1 MTQTRGTPLGS
12 LIIDEQVSTS
22 AGVELYLGRQPAL
35 DRWVSVRKLPADQL
49 TDSGAVERFLRGA
62 RLGARV
68 IHPNLLQV
76 FDCFALRGEYYAIL
90 EQVEG
95 IDLATLRDSPVPI
108 PRRVALSIGL
118 EIARGLAALHARR
131 IAHCALAPE
140 RVQISRWGEVKL
152 LDLGDARDLDD
163 ESPPAPVAAGP
174 YSAPEV
180 SAGVAVEPCADLYS
194 LGAILHEM
202 LRGTLPGNGRH
213 SLWGLDP
220 RLALFLKRCLAPNP
234 ERRPEARSA
243 IRRLRSL
250 LRSGASE
257 ECRAEIAAWLWE
269 SRLHREGPDAAGD
282 TQPSARAA
290 RGWSL
295 PRLPRLPALP
305 RIDLPRIDLAAL
317 LRRARVDRL
326 GSLAR
331 RLDTRSL
338 TRARIPLAI
347 GAGIATG
354 VLLFNLAGDRGE
366 VPDDR
371 AMPPVSAA
379 GGNAASVSFAVYPW
393 AEISIETG
401 PTFLTPRAA
410 PVELAPGRYE
420 VALTH
425 PRYGVVHR
433 TIEVAPGESKLV
445 RHVFDQ
451 VHP

>member
-1 MTQTRGTPLGS
+1 MTQPRGTPLGS

-95 IDLATLRDSPVPI
+95 IDLATLRDGPVPI

-163 ESPPAPVAAGP
+163 ESPPGPVAAGP

-180 SAGVAVEPCADLYS
+180 SAGVALDPCADLYS
-194 LGAILHEM
+194 LGAMLHE
-202 LRGTLPGNGRH
+202 LLQGARPGSGGR

-220 RLALFLKRCLAPNP
+220 RLALFLRRCLSPSP
-234 ERRPEARSA
+234 ERRPEARGA

-250 LRSGASE
+250 LRSGASD

-269 SRLHREGPDAAGD
+269 SRLHREGGDAAGD
-282 TQPSARAA
+282 IEPSRRA
-290 RGWSL
+290 
-295 PRLPRLPALP
+295 
-305 RIDLPRIDLAAL
+305 
-317 LRRARVDRL
+317 LRRSLLDPL
-326 GSLAR
+326 GSLAG
-331 RLDTRSL
+331 RLNTRSL
-338 TRARIPLAI
+338 ARARIPLAI

-354 VLLFNLAGDRGE
+354 VLLFNVAGDRGDT
-366 VPDDR
+366 PDER
-371 AMPPVSAA
+371 PMPPVSAA
-379 GGNAASVSFAVYPW
+379 GGDAASVSFAVYPW

-433 TIEVAPGESKLV
+433 TIEVAPGETKLV

>member
-22 AGVELYLGRQPAL
+22 AEGELYLGRQPAL
-35 DRWVSVRKLPADQL
+35 DRWVSVRKLPAEQL

-95 IDLATLRDSPVPI
+95 IDLATLRDGPVPI

-180 SAGVAVEPCADLYS
+180 AAGVAVEPCADLYS
-194 LGAILHEM
+194 LGAMLHEL
-202 LRGTLPGNGRH
+202 LRGELPSSGRR

-220 RLALFLKRCLAPNP
+220 RLALLLRRCLAPNP
-234 ERRPEARSA
+234 ERRPEARNA

-250 LRSGASE
+250 LRRGASE

-269 SRLHREGPDAAGD
+269 SRLHREGRD
-282 TQPSARAA
+282 TAREARPAARAA

-295 PRLPRLPALP
+295 PRLPRV
-305 RIDLPRIDLAAL
+305 DLPRLELPRLDLAAL
-317 LRRARVDRL
+317 LRRARLGRL
-326 GSLAR
+326 WALV
-331 RLDTRSL
+331 RLPDARSL
-338 TRARIPLAI
+338 VRARIPLAI
-347 GAGIATG
+347 AAGIATG
-354 VLLFNLAGDRGE
+354 VLLFNLAGDRGAA
-366 VPDDR
+366 PDEG

-379 GGNAASVSFAVYPW
+379 AGDAASVSFAVYPW

-420 VALTH
+420 VALAH